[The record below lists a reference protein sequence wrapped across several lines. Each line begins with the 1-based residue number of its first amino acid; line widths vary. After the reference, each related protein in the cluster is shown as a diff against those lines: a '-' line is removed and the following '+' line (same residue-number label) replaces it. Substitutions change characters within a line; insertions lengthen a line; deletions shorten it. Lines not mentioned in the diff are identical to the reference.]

1 MTFAA
6 RRHPDADIRLDAMVN
21 TDEVAGYL
29 QTERESLIQRIL
41 HPAGLPAGGFAMAH
55 AFSDL
60 MDRVIRRLFHIACAK
75 HEVDPTTLPIAL
87 AATGGYGRRELSPY
101 SDIDITFI
109 PQRDGDTRTDKV
121 IRDLFAL
128 LMDVGNTRCGLE
140 VGYAY
145 RLFEDCT
152 SLDHQTACG
161 LLDARFITG
170 SERLFI
176 QFEDAYWTGF
186 NATDFI
192 FSKLDERRSI
202 LKKWGDTPLQV
213 EPNLKE
219 GPGGLR
225 DIQTMVWLIQARQ
238 HLSAARVRGDR
249 AWEAISREMEL
260 SSETCTGLG
269 IAKERILQVRNCL
282 HASASAERDQLVVT
296 RQEEV
301 AELLGYVAD
310 DHSPP
315 IERLMA
321 DLYAHLKLVRRVTR
335 QTMEH
340 IENCRLI
347 VGVGLDCRRKKLV
360 PANDSL
366 TSDDP
371 TWLLWACE
379 LAQKYGLDFSRSL
392 ENLAIDLVGQGACT
406 HDDITAAQCF
416 TRILSNLGRVYP
428 TLQRMA
434 DLSILEWYVP
444 EFRGLMNLIPYDP
457 AHDFTVG
464 QHTLFVVRNLES
476 ILTWTTAD
484 GEEAVE
490 FRQVLEELP
499 HPERLMLAALVHDCG
514 KANPEVPHAESGEIL
529 ARTIAQRLGWDSAA
543 CEDTAFLVKQHLLMA
558 ETSRLRDLNLDST
571 INDFCKVVNDEDRLN
586 MLYLLTYADT
596 RAVGNGVWTSVKGKF
611 LRELWLRAGAMLYK
625 PESSEMEDKTLM
637 RAQRR
642 LHRDLTLQNLPADAV
657 SEHIAAMPAGYL
669 LNQPP
674 NRIAVH
680 IGFVD
685 RVRQGEIIADFQDEP
700 RAAYTELTVVAPDS
714 PGLLSRIA
722 GVLYHAGVVVHGAQ
736 VATRV
741 SETDRIALD
750 VVWIEHRGRQLLLGK
765 QKEIRVKLLDALSP
779 GTQLQ
784 APVERPPKPVELLN
798 IRNDISEAH
807 TVIETSG
814 PDEQGALYWPSAA
827 IARLGWD
834 VVSARSSTWQGA
846 VRAVFYVRGL
856 RDVPERIARERLLRV
871 LNGIDESQPQ
881 G

>member
-1 MTFAA
+1 
-6 RRHPDADIRLDAMVN
+6 MV
-21 TDEVAGYL
+21 TADEVAGYL
-29 QTERESLIQRIL
+29 QDERASLVRRIL

-60 MDRVIRRLFHIACAK
+60 MDRVIRRLFFIACAK
-75 HEVDPTTLPIAL
+75 HDVDPVVLPIAL

-128 LMDVGNTRCGLE
+128 LMEVGTTRCGLE

-152 SLDHQTACG
+152 SLDHQTASG
-161 LLDARFITG
+161 LLDARFIAG

-176 QFEDAYWTGF
+176 QFEDAYWSGF
-186 NATDFI
+186 NAPDFI
-192 FSKLDERRSI
+192 FTKLDERRAV
-202 LKKWGDTPLQV
+202 LQKWGSTTLQV

-225 DIQTMVWLIQARQ
+225 DIHTMVWLIQARQ

-260 SSETCTGLG
+260 SPRISTGLG
-269 IAKERILQVRNCL
+269 AAKERILQIRNCM
-282 HASASAERDQLVVT
+282 HAAASAERDQLVVT
-296 RQEEV
+296 RQEEI
-301 AELLGYVAD
+301 ADLLGYMPD
-310 DHSPP
+310 DSSPP
-315 IERLMA
+315 LERLMA
-321 DLYAHLKLVRRVTR
+321 DLYKHLKLVRRVAR

-340 IENCRLI
+340 VENCRLI
-347 VGVGLDCRRKKLV
+347 VGVGLDCRRRKLV
-360 PANDSL
+360 PANESL
-366 TSDDP
+366 SSDDP
-371 TWLLWACE
+371 TWLLLACE
-379 LAQKYGLDFSRSL
+379 LAQKYGLEFSRSL
-392 ENLAIDLVGQGACT
+392 ENLAIDLVEQGPCT
-406 HDDITAAQCF
+406 HDDATAAQCF
-416 TRILSNLGRVYP
+416 TRILSNRGRVYP

-434 DLSILEWYVP
+434 DLGILEWYLP

-457 AHDFTVG
+457 AHDYTVG
-464 QHTLFVVRNLES
+464 QHTLFVVRNLET
-476 ILTWTTAD
+476 ILSWTNAD
-484 GEEAVE
+484 GEEAME
-490 FRQVLEELP
+490 FRQVLEDLP
-499 HPERLMLAALVHDCG
+499 HPERLMLAAVVHDCG
-514 KANPEVPHAESGEIL
+514 KSDPEVPHAESGEVL
-529 ARTIAQRLGWDSAA
+529 ARSIANRLGWDAA
-543 CEDTAFLVKQHLLMA
+543 AGEDAAFLVRHHLLMA

-571 INDFCKVVNDEDRLN
+571 ISDFCKVVNDEDRLN

-596 RAVGNGVWTSVKGKF
+596 RAVGEGVWTSVKGKF
-611 LRELWLRAGAMLYK
+611 LRELWLRAGGMLYT
-625 PESSEMEDKTLM
+625 PESGEMEDKVLM

-669 LNQPP
+669 LNQSP

-685 RVRQGEIIADFQDEP
+685 RVRKGEIIADFQDEP
-700 RAAYTELTVVAPDS
+700 RAAYTELTVVVPDS

-741 SETDRIALD
+741 SDTDRIALD
-750 VVWIEHRGRQLLLGK
+750 ILWVEHRGRQLLLGK
-765 QKEIRVKLLDALSP
+765 QKEIRAALLKALAP
-779 GTQLQ
+779 GAQVD

-798 IRNDISEAH
+798 IRNDISDSH
-807 TVIETSG
+807 TVIETAG

-856 RDVPERIARERLLRV
+856 RDVPERTARESFLCA
-871 LNGIDESQPQ
+871 LNGPVAD
-881 G
+881 